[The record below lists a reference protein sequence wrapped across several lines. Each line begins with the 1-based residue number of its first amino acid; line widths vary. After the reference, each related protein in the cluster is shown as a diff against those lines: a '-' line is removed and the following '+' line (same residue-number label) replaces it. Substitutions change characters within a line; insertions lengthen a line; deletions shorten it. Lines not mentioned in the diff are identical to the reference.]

1 MPQPPLFVVT
11 AGIDQ
16 GRRFECKTP
25 VTGIG
30 RDQTNKICLLDT
42 EVSRRHARFVQ
53 NDTGFRIIDLNSANG
68 TYVNGTSINESELF
82 SGDRLQIGQTTLLFS
97 MPTDHSDLA
106 DKISMISRRE
116 TREPSQI
123 IHSIDHGQGSRFLN
137 DPTHAGSP
145 WLTQALTNLDILFQ
159 TVREVSRTLD
169 IHQLLS
175 TILNLI
181 FQTVKADRGCVLLHN
196 ETTNDFS
203 PCCVQ
208 FRDGVDTRT
217 TINISQTII
226 DHVLKTGEGVLTS
239 DALGDF
245 SPSQSILQSGIRE
258 AICVPMQGRHN
269 LVGLIYLDVNTP
281 AQASTP
287 SHQDRLTEEHLKL
300 LIAIALVAAMAVED
314 TRYYKAMVQ
323 SEKLAAVGQT
333 IAHLSHH
340 IKNILQGIRGGSYLI
355 DIGLKE
361 HDELKM
367 RQGWNTVEKNQDK
380 IYDMVMDMLSFST
393 ERQPALAPSQ
403 LNTIIQDVIE
413 LTQPR
418 AEKCNTA
425 ITFSPDNAL
434 PEGLFDPDGMH
445 RAILNLITNAID
457 AVESKDSGQIDIT
470 TKYLSIKTPLMEV
483 IISDDGIG
491 IPESRLE
498 TIFTPFASD
507 KGARGTGLGLPVSKK
522 IVEEHGGSISV
533 TSTDKEGATF
543 ILQIPVKPT

>member
-16 GRRFECKTP
+16 GRRFECKTS

-30 RDQTNKICLLDT
+30 RDQTNNICLLDT

-53 NDTGFRIIDLNSANG
+53 NDTGFRIIDLSSANG

-82 SGDRLQIGQTTLLFS
+82 SGDRLQIGQTTLLFTT
-97 MPTDHSDLA
+97 PTDHSDLA

-123 IHSIDHGQGSRFLN
+123 IHSIDHGQGSRLLN
-137 DPTHAGSP
+137 DPTQAGSP

-169 IHQLLS
+169 IRQLLS

-196 ETTNDFS
+196 DSTNDFS

-208 FRDGVDTRT
+208 FRDGIDTRT

-281 AQASTP
+281 TQASTP
-287 SHQDRLTEEHLKL
+287 SHEDRLTEEHLKL

-323 SEKLAAVGQT
+323 SEKLVAVGQT

-367 RQGWNTVEKNQDK
+367 RQGWHTVEKNQDK

-393 ERQPALAPSQ
+393 ERQPALVPSQ

-425 ITFSPDNAL
+425 ITFSPDRDL
-434 PEGLFDPDGMH
+434 PEGLFDPDGIH

-457 AVESKDSGQIDIT
+457 AVESKDRGKIDIS
-470 TKYLSIKTPLMEV
+470 TKHLPHKTPIMEV
-483 IISDDGIG
+483 SISDNGIG

-498 TIFTPFASD
+498 NIFTPFASD

-522 IVEEHGGSISV
+522 IAEEHGGSISV
-533 TSTDKEGATF
+533 TSGDHEGATF
-543 ILQIPVKPT
+543 VLQIPVKPT